1 MERGARS
8 SFGRRRYR
16 TSTTTLRLA
25 KVAAHLRRLERE
37 GLGRMPVRTH
47 AGNARAAGEVTIGKA
62 QPRAA
67 ETALGGLFEAETR
80 LERHP
85 PKRRAPRLAAHAQR
99 SGRQPYRAHGSGA
112 AELDGADHRAVAVNA
127 ARAARAV
134 EAVER
139 EKLAGDEAPRRL
151 RAEHFRP
158 RRDGRQ
164 QRHDHNCEPRNHI
177 PSPVTAAAA
186 TVTAR

>member
-1 MERGARS
+1 MGRGARS

-25 KVAAHLRRLERE
+25 KVAARLRRLKRE
-37 GLGRMPVRTH
+37 GLGRMPARAH
-47 AGNARAAGEVTIGKA
+47 AGNAHAAREVTIGKA

-67 ETALGGLFEAETR
+67 EAALGGLFETETR
-80 LERHP
+80 LKRHP
-85 PKRRAPRLAAHAQR
+85 LKRRAPRLTAHPQR
-99 SGRQPYRAHGSGA
+99 SRRQPYRAHRSGA
-112 AELDGADHRAVAVNA
+112 AELNGADHGTVAVNA
-127 ARAARAV
+127 PRAARAV

-164 QRHDHNCEPRNHI
+164 QRHDTIADRAIISPPPLPPPRR
-177 PSPVTAAAA
+177 P
-186 TVTAR
+186 